1 MSDSINPAFKPI
13 LDVLPPEFHNMIIP
27 TLKEWDKGVQQKFT
41 EIHSSYDEL
50 KPFKKFVEN
59 NVDADYAWQA
69 TVLTDKLQ
77 REPEA
82 TIAEI
87 NKTWELGFV
96 SKDEAAQLA
105 QNSAGGSTDGGDL
118 FGSED
123 NDISK
128 HPQFVAMQKALE
140 QVQGTITSKQQQE
153 QEEQAIAEFN
163 RELDALEKKYTQPEE
178 GDPLPFHRTFV
189 TALMAN
195 GLSGDEAV
203 KQYHQVLAGNSV
215 SSGSNDQGDNSS
227 TDEPPVV
234 MGNGG
239 SVGSGQDNGAIDFSS
254 LPRSEFTSTVA
265 DLVRAQMESGQG

>member
-1 MSDSINPAFKPI
+1 MNDSINPAFKPI
-13 LDVLPPEFHNMIIP
+13 LDVLPESLHQLVIP

-69 TVLTDKLQ
+69 AVLTDKLQ

-87 NKTWELGFV
+87 NKTWELGFI
-96 SKDEAAQLA
+96 SKEEAAQLG
-105 QNSAGGSTDGGDL
+105 QSAGNSTDEGDL
-118 FGSED
+118 FS
-123 NDISK
+123 NDDDITK
-128 HPQFVAMQKALE
+128 HPKFQAMQQALE
-140 QVQGTITSKQQQE
+140 QVQGTIQSQSQKD
-153 QEEQAIAEFN
+153 EEARAIAEFN
-163 RELDALEKKYTQPEE
+163 KELDALEKKYTQPEE

-215 SSGSNDQGDNSS
+215 TPESNDNSS
-227 TDEPPVV
+227 STDDPPVV
-234 MGNGG
+234 MGNQG
-239 SVGSGQDNGAIDFSS
+239 SVGSGQDDGAVDFSS
-254 LPRSEFTSTVA
+254 LNRSDFTSTVA
-265 DLVRAQMESGQG
+265 DLVKAQMESGQG